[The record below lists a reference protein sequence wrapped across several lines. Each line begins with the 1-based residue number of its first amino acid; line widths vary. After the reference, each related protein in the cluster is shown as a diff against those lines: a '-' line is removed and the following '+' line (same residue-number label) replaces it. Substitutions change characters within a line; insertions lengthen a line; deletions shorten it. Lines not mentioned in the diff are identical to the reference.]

1 MWYLT
6 EMCSIKHTVILTLSD
21 WEVKGTHEPH
31 ATHIRHHNNL
41 MTLDGSYLK
50 QNSIPLLDLLQEISK
65 HAMEGVKKELP
76 QCTTPLTSTEDWR
89 CGRWL
94 GGSRLRHVGSFGF
107 SWLWAD
113 LSFKSSWILMKG
125 NRGTRVRSGLSSKLS
140 WLVWG
145 NECLRWDEEP
155 REQLHHMGSTA
166 YWCYLLQWVTS
177 RWVKMGNICI
187 TYTVSLN
194 EPVMRRQKTRGV
206 WVMSRSVCLC
216 FCITLTYTC
225 KTLIA
230 GELSLYLTK
239 LHWLCW
245 DREKG
250 KMTFTKHGGPA
261 PSPSNTPVPQFPY
274 PWLDRTK

>member
-21 WEVKGTHEPH
+21 WEVKGTHGPH

-125 NRGTRVRSGLSSKLS
+125 NRSQVWPFPKAVLAGLGKWMFEVRWRAQGTAPSHGINSI
-140 WLVWG
+140 LV
-145 NECLRWDEEP
+145 
-155 REQLHHMGSTA
+155 
-166 YWCYLLQWVTS
+166 LLAT
-177 RWVKMGNICI
+177 MGNI
-187 TYTVSLN
+187 TV
-194 EPVMRRQKTRGV
+194 
-206 WVMSRSVCLC
+206 
-216 FCITLTYTC
+216 
-225 KTLIA
+225 
-230 GELSLYLTK
+230 
-239 LHWLCW
+239 
-245 DREKG
+245 G
-250 KMTFTKHGGPA
+250 KNG
-261 PSPSNTPVPQFPY
+261 
-274 PWLDRTK
+274 